1 MKRWLILLLVAVCAS
16 AVVGAAADEGMRA
29 SKPEVRKGIVE
40 VIEAQLAA
48 FRAGDLVAAYGFA
61 AAELR
66 AQKPIQLFMS
76 IVKASYP
83 EIWTNQKAD
92 CGVVRDNGT
101 WAKLLVTVQGK
112 DGEATYDYTLVK
124 ERAGW
129 RIRDVLRH
137 EPKKAQ
143 KV

>member
-1 MKRWLILLLVAVCAS
+1 MKRWLTLLLLAGFA
-16 AVVGAAADEGMRA
+16 GALVRGAADEGLRA
-29 SKPEVRKGIVE
+29 SKPEVRKAVIA

-48 FRAGDLVAAYGFA
+48 FRGGDFNKAYSFA

-76 IVKASYP
+76 IVRSSYP
-83 EIWTNQKAD
+83 EIWTNRRAE

-101 WAKLLVTVQGK
+101 LARLLVTVSGQ
-112 DGEATYDYTLVK
+112 DGEATYDYTLVR